1 MKKEFFFGLNKLHI
15 RYACEHTRPAERDL
29 IARRRAAFAAGNL
42 KEWNELA
49 MISKKGPADPETPFF
64 IKQSE
69 IFRDALFKKMKVPA
83 EVYQKTRQEIIQ
95 DDTLSTEFDAEIVPM
110 MEGAKRQP

>member
-69 IFRDALFKKMKVPA
+69 IFRDALF
-83 EVYQKTRQEIIQ
+83 
-95 DDTLSTEFDAEIVPM
+95 
-110 MEGAKRQP
+110 